1 MIKRDRYKVLVVSLS
16 DIDLLFPTFVVTDYD
31 RINAIGDYM
40 INQYPTSFMQIILD
54 LVIPF
59 VG

>member
-1 MIKRDRYKVLVVSLS
+1 M
-16 DIDLLFPTFVVTDYD
+16 TDYD
-31 RINAIGDYM
+31 RINAIGNYV
-40 INQYPTSFMQIILD
+40 INQYPTSFMHIILD